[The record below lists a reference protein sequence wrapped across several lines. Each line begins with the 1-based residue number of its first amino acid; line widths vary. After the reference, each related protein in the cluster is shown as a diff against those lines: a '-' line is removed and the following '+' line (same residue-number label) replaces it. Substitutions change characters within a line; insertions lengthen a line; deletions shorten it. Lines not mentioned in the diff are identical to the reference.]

1 MKQTPRTHASGP
13 PLESNAEPAVERQL
27 ARFAALADPAR
38 LRLLA
43 LLDGEELGV
52 GELAE
57 IVQLPQSS
65 VSRHLKVLFD
75 QGWVVSRSERTAN
88 IYTMANGELPPPART
103 LWAVTQ
109 GEIAGWPTLAHDR
122 LRLERRLAERTEG
135 GRGFFAGVAAEW
147 QTLRAELYGRVFS
160 EAAIAA
166 LLPRDWVVAD
176 LACGAGDLTV
186 RLAPRVAR
194 VVAVDASPEML
205 AAAKRRTRALTNV
218 ELHRA
223 DLAQLPIP
231 DRTCDAALLVLAL
244 THVGQPAAAV
254 AEMARILK
262 PGGRAVIVDLL
273 RHDRDDFRRRMGQLR
288 NGFGA
293 EELKQLLTVAG
304 FAAAECA
311 PLAPE
316 AEAKGPALLLA
327 AGSR

>member
-1 MKQTPRTHASGP
+1 MEPSPKSLVSEPS
-13 PLESNAEPAVERQL
+13 AEPQVATHL
-27 ARFAALADPAR
+27 ARLDALADPAR

-65 VSRHLKVLFD
+65 VSRHLKLLLD
-75 QGWVVSRSERTAN
+75 QGWVVSRSARTAN
-88 IYTMANGELPPPART
+88 YYTMATGELPAPASS
-103 LWAVTQ
+103 LWGLTR
-109 GEIAGWPTLAHDR
+109 GEIAGWPALAHDR
-122 LRLERRLAERTEG
+122 LRLERRLAERAEG
-135 GRGFFAGVAAEW
+135 GGGFFAGVAEEW
-147 QTLRAELYGRVFS
+147 QTLRAELYGRAFS

-176 LACGAGDLTV
+176 LACGAGDLTL
-186 RLAPRVAR
+186 RLAQRVAK
-194 VVAVDASPEML
+194 VLAVDASPEML
-205 AAAKRRTRALTNV
+205 AAAKRRTRALSNV

-223 DLAQLPIP
+223 DLAELPLP
-231 DRTCDAALLVLAL
+231 DESCDAALLLLAL
-244 THVGQPAAAV
+244 THVAAPAAAV

-273 RHDRDDFRRRMGQLR
+273 RHDRDDFRRKMGQLR
-288 NGFGA
+288 NGFGV
-293 EELKQLLTVAG
+293 EELRMLLESAG

-316 AEAKGPALLLA
+316 APAKGPALLLA
-327 AGSR
+327 AGTR

>member
-1 MKQTPRTHASGP
+1 MQSLPRTPVPEPS
-13 PLESNAEPAVERQL
+13 AEPQVAIHL
-27 ARFAALADPAR
+27 ARLDALADPAR

-65 VSRHLKVLFD
+65 VSRHLKLLLD
-75 QGWVVSRSERTAN
+75 QGWVVSRSARTAN
-88 IYTMANGELPPPART
+88 FYTMANGELPAPARA
-103 LWAVTQ
+103 LWALTRA
-109 GEIAGWPTLAHDR
+109 EIEGWPALAHDR
-122 LRLERRLAERTEG
+122 LRLERRLAERAVDG
-135 GRGFFAGVAAEW
+135 GGFFAGVAEEW
-147 QTLRAELYGRVFS
+147 QTMRAELYGRAFS

-166 LLPRDWVVAD
+166 LLPRAWVVAD
-176 LACGAGDLTV
+176 LACGAGDLTL

-194 VVAVDASPEML
+194 VLAVDASPEML
-205 AAAKRRTRALTNV
+205 AAAKRRTRALANV
-218 ELHRA
+218 ELHRG
-223 DLAQLPIP
+223 DLAELPLP
-231 DRTCDAALLVLAL
+231 DRSCDAALLVLAL
-244 THVGQPAAAV
+244 THVADPGAAV
-254 AEMARILK
+254 SEMARILK

-273 RHDRDDFRRRMGQLR
+273 RHDRDDFRRKMGQLR
-288 NGFGA
+288 NGFAA
-293 EELKQLLTVAG
+293 EELETLLLSAG

>member
-1 MKQTPRTHASGP
+1 MKHTLAP
-13 PLESNAEPAVERQL
+13 PTVAPSAESLL
-27 ARFAALADPAR
+27 ARLDSLADPAR

-65 VSRHLKVLFD
+65 VSRHLKVLLD
-75 QGWVVSRSERTAN
+75 QGWVVSRSARTAN
-88 IYTMANGELPPPART
+88 IYTMANDELPAPARA
-103 LWAVTQ
+103 LWALTR
-109 GEIAGWPTLAHDR
+109 GEIEGWPALTHDR
-122 LRLERRLAERTEG
+122 LRLERRLAERSEG
-135 GRGFFAGVAAEW
+135 GQGFFAGVAEEW
-147 QTLRAELYGRVFS
+147 QTLRAELYGRVFG

-166 LLPRDWVVAD
+166 LLPRDWIVAD

-186 RLAPRVAR
+186 LLAPRVAR

-205 AAAKRRTRALTNV
+205 AAAQRRTRALANV

-223 DLAQLPIP
+223 DLAELPIP
-231 DRTCDAALLVLAL
+231 DRSCDAALLLLAL
-244 THVGQPAAAV
+244 THVAQPAAAV

-293 EELKQLLTVAG
+293 DELLQLLAAAG
-304 FAAAECA
+304 FASTGCA

-327 AGSR
+327 AGTR

>member
-1 MKQTPRTHASGP
+1 MELSPRRPAT
-13 PLESNAEPAVERQL
+13 EPAAGPQVSTHL
-27 ARFAALADPAR
+27 ARLDSLADPAR

-65 VSRHLKVLFD
+65 VSRHLKVLLD
-75 QGWVVSRSERTAN
+75 QGWIVSRSERTAN
-88 IYTMANGELPPPART
+88 FYSMANDELPAPARA

-109 GEIAGWPTLAHDR
+109 GELEGWPALEHDR
-122 LRLERRLAERTEG
+122 LRLDRRLAERAEG
-135 GRGFFAGVAAEW
+135 GRGFFAGVAEEW
-147 QTLRAELYGRVFS
+147 QTLRGELYGGLFS
-160 EAAIAA
+160 EAAITA
-166 LLPRDWVVAD
+166 LLPRTWVVAD
-176 LACGAGDLTV
+176 LACGAGDLTL

-194 VVAVDASPEML
+194 VLAVDASPEML
-205 AAAKRRTRALTNV
+205 AAAGRRTRAFANV

-223 DLAQLPIP
+223 DLAALPLA
-231 DRTCDAALLVLAL
+231 DASCDAALLLLAL
-244 THVGQPAAAV
+244 THVAAPAAAV
-254 AEMARILK
+254 AEMSRILK

-273 RHDRDDFRRRMGQLR
+273 RHDRDDFRRKMGQLR

-293 EELKQLLTVAG
+293 DELTRLLASAG

-327 AGSR
+327 AGTR

>member
-1 MKQTPRTHASGP
+1 MDISSRTQSP
-13 PLESNAEPAVERQL
+13 EPTAEPQVATHL
-27 ARFAALADPAR
+27 ARLDALADPTR

-65 VSRHLKVLFD
+65 VSRHLKVLLD
-75 QGWVVSRSERTAN
+75 QSWVVSRRERTAN
-88 IYTMANGELPPPART
+88 YYTMANGELPAPART
-103 LWAVTQ
+103 LWALTRS
-109 GEIAGWPTLAHDR
+109 EIEGWPALAHDR
-122 LRLERRLAERTEG
+122 LRLDRRLAERVEG
-135 GRGFFAGVAAEW
+135 GRGFFAGVAEEW

-160 EAAIAA
+160 EAAIVA

-176 LACGAGDLTV
+176 LACGAGDLTL

-194 VVAVDASPEML
+194 VVAIDASPEML
-205 AAAKRRTRALTNV
+205 AAAERRTRAFTNV

-223 DLAQLPIP
+223 DLASLPLP
-231 DRTCDAALLVLAL
+231 DGSCDAALLLLAL
-244 THVGQPAAAV
+244 THVADPAAAV
-254 AEMARILK
+254 SEMARVLK

-273 RHDRDDFRRRMGQLR
+273 RHDRDDFRRKMGQLR

-293 EELKQLLTVAG
+293 EELRQLLAAAG